1 MVYIGKYKKMA
12 DQFRKDGVEEYQI
25 EKFIREEMERDVFEI
40 ENDTTNLE
48 AYRIWKSW
56 PEERRELLLNNALC
70 SNCGGVTSFAP
81 GYSVRKGKWGLIL
94 QGNCVKCGGR
104 IRRVCD

>member
-1 MVYIGKYKKMA
+1 MKYPGKYKEMA
-12 DQFRKDGVEEYQI
+12 EQFRKDGADEYMV
-25 EKFIREEMERDVFEI
+25 EKFIREEIERDEFEKGAG
-40 ENDTTNLE
+40 TTDLE
-48 AYRIWKSW
+48 AYKIWKSW